1 MLEQHPV
8 PQNVT
13 TFQFRLIGDM
23 TLKQFGYL
31 AGGLIL
37 AYISFNL
44 PLPFFFRYPLVA
56 VFALGG
62 IGFAFVPV
70 EQRPMDVWFMSFVRS
85 IYSPTQYIWQK
96 ENPETKTTQAASLLS
111 TKKAPSLHVPVIE
124 NFVNKLFPIP
134 AVSPVTQQGIKTSES
149 GKTQATVSISSTNL
163 KSAITEQSV
172 PSQKKLIL
180 PHVSLPHISLPHIS
194 FRPTTKRTV
203 PNQIPVAPTSQPAYV
218 PVVYPSVVT
227 NAPLPSVSGTHT
239 VEDQHKTTT
248 SPQQTPTPVV
258 PRHEVVIQPDDKN
271 TGPSKEYIELEKK
284 IKELEKQLQE
294 ERQQK
299 QDYQKVQQQ
308 LVDTLTDK
316 QQLEKEVNE
325 LKTKTLQQ
333 TQQSAAPHSQPRQAP
348 LQNQTQP
355 TISVITPQVAK
366 NVGIPRMTSIPNVI
380 SGVVRE
386 RTGNLLVGI
395 LVTVKDKEDIPVR
408 ALKTNKLG
416 QFAASTPLPNGE
428 YILETE
434 DPKGQFLF
442 DLAKVAL
449 GGLVIPPIELL
460 AKSKQDLDRNKLE
473 QALFGKQS

>member
-31 AGGLIL
+31 AAGLIL

-62 IGFAFVPV
+62 IGFAFIPV

-96 ENPETKTTQAASLLS
+96 ENSETKMAQTTNLVGINKL
-111 TKKAPSLHVPVIE
+111 PSLHIPVIE

-134 AVSPVTQQGIKTSES
+134 TVSKTIQQHIKTVDTKKS
-149 GKTQATVSISSTNL
+149 ATPIPASSTDL
-163 KSAITEQSV
+163 KKTISEPLI
-172 PSQKKLIL
+172 PSPKKF
-180 PHVSLPHISLPHIS
+180 VLPHISLPHIS
-194 FRPTTKRTV
+194 FHTPTKK
-203 PNQIPVAPTSQPAYV
+203 PAPVQPPLASIQQPAYA

-227 NAPLPSVSGTHT
+227 NAPLPSVSGTHI
-239 VEDQHKTTT
+239 VEDQQKTTMSSQQ
-248 SPQQTPTPVV
+248 SPPPV
-258 PRHEVVIQPDDKN
+258 PRHEVVIEPDDKN
-271 TGPSKEYIELEKK
+271 TGPSKEYAQLEEKL
-284 IKELEKQLQE
+284 KELEKQLLE

-333 TQQSAAPHSQPRQAP
+333 TQQSVVPPSQPRQAP
-348 LQNQTQP
+348 IQQQSQP

-366 NVGIPRMTSIPNVI
+366 NVGIPRITSIPNVI

-386 RTGNLLVGI
+386 RNGNLLVGI

-416 QFAASTPLPNGE
+416 QFAASTPLPDGE

-442 DLAKVAL
+442 DLAKVVL
-449 GGLVIPPIELL
+449 GGSVVSPIELL